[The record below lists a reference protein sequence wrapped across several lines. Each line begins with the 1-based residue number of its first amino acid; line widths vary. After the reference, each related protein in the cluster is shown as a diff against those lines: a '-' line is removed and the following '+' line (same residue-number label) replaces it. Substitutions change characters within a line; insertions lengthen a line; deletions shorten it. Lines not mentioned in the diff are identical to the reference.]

1 MITSTSYAIAAL
13 LRRFAADTRGATA
26 IEYAL
31 IASGVS
37 IAIAATVFTLG
48 TNVKG
53 YYTNVSTAL
62 K

>member
-1 MITSTSYAIAAL
+1 MRELVAAG
-13 LRRFAADTRGATA
+13 RRFAHDVSGATA

-37 IAIAATVFTLG
+37 IVIAATVFTLG
-48 TNVKG
+48 ANVKA
-53 YYTNVSTAL
+53 YYTNVATAL